1 MSLSCPEMHFSI
13 DVISAPIHDPS
24 EKFPRFN
31 WSLPFVFNIQHSAH
45 RPLDMLCLA
54 CLSSPILWVPWGQG
68 AHLPQHCGIGRE
80 LKQFDK
86 HLPNWISWCDILIG
100 HMLKLLSWFSPWTF
114 LLPLSSPSQKRALH
128 LPYFELSS
136 SLAWWQQEPPVG
148 LPTSKPVQGELCLLS
163 FPLSFSFS
171 FSMWI
176 CFILV
181 YLQPGFP
188 FSFSSDYV
196 LTSIAV

>member
-1 MSLSCPEMHFSI
+1 MTPPRSFPDSI
-13 DVISAPIHDPS
+13 DH
-24 EKFPRFN
+24 
-31 WSLPFVFNIQHSAH
+31 SL
-45 RPLDMLCLA
+45 
-54 CLSSPILWVPWGQG
+54 LSSTYSTLLTG
-68 AHLPQHCGIGRE
+68 HLTCCVLLAFPPPYFEYLGDKE
-80 LKQFDK
+80 LIF
-86 HLPNWISWCDILIG
+86 LSIVALGENWNSSISICRISWCDILIG

>member
-1 MSLSCPEMHFSI
+1 MPRNALFHRCDQCTHSWPLREVSQIRLITPFSLQHTVLCSQATYSTSHVLSC
-13 DVISAPIHDPS
+13 
-24 EKFPRFN
+24 
-31 WSLPFVFNIQHSAH
+31 LPF
-45 RPLDMLCLA
+45 
-54 CLSSPILWVPWGQG
+54 
-68 AHLPQHCGIGRE
+68 LPQTFEYLGDKE
-80 LKQFDK
+80 LIF
-86 HLPNWISWCDILIG
+86 LSIVALGENWNSSISICRISWCDILIG